1 MTEAEENAVRR
12 TYEVVADSYADH
24 YRTTDPEQ
32 PVDIAMITHFLGLVG
47 AGGAVLDAGCGA
59 GRMLPRLAASGC
71 VVEGVDLSEAMVR
84 RARAD
89 HGTFATQVASL
100 RDLPHEDGSFD
111 GVFSWYSTIHSDDQD
126 VAVILRELAR
136 VLRPAGHLLIA
147 FQTGAGV
154 RDVGP
159 AFRAV
164 GHDVRLLRYHRTA
177 AQVRAALQRAGF
189 TVVAAFDRAPVGAEP
204 DGQAVLI
211 ARREAGAADSAPD
224 LT

>member
-1 MTEAEENAVRR
+1 MRR
-12 TYEVVADSYADH
+12 TYDVVADSYADH

-32 PVDIAMITHFLGLVG
+32 PVDIAMITHFLGLV
-47 AGGAVLDAGCGA
+47 GA

-154 RDVGP
+154 RDVGRRFGQSGTMCVCCATTGLRRRSEPPCSEP
-159 AFRAV
+159 ASQWLPPST
-164 GHDVRLLRYHRTA
+164 GRLSAPSRTA
-177 AQVRAALQRAGF
+177 RPSSSRAARQALPTQRR
-189 TVVAAFDRAPVGAEP
+189 T
-204 DGQAVLI
+204 
-211 ARREAGAADSAPD
+211 
-224 LT
+224 

>member
-1 MTEAEENAVRR
+1 MRR
-12 TYEVVADSYADH
+12 TYDVVADSYADH

-32 PVDIAMITHFLGLVG
+32 PVDIAMITHFLGLV
-47 AGGAVLDAGCGA
+47 GA